1 MGKVRAPSM
10 RKTLSG
16 PMRTSAARS
25 DDGNIRRRTASQK
38 FIIVNHIAE
47 RQQHKRNRLAH
58 VNGYGRRLCNT
69 SVEAETGGV
78 KILWLLVHAC
88 SYQHNR
94 AQELLVSGNT
104 RQTARGDGKP
114 SAGGHLRR

>member
-1 MGKVRAPSM
+1 MAISGGERPAGSSSLGESYRREAAPQA
-10 RKTLSG
+10 K
-16 PMRTSAARS
+16 SACAC
-25 DDGNIRRRTASQK
+25 Q
-38 FIIVNHIAE
+38 
-47 RQQHKRNRLAH
+47 RLREE
-58 VNGYGRRLCNT
+58 VMST

-94 AQELLVSGNT
+94 AHQLLVSGNT

-114 SAGGHLRR
+114 SAILRVAAICGDREGGKLHRRDRA

>member
-1 MGKVRAPSM
+1 MS
-10 RKTLSG
+10 
-16 PMRTSAARS
+16 
-25 DDGNIRRRTASQK
+25 
-38 FIIVNHIAE
+38 
-47 RQQHKRNRLAH
+47 
-58 VNGYGRRLCNT
+58 T

-94 AQELLVSGNT
+94 AHQLLVSGNT

-114 SAGGHLRR
+114 TAILRVGPFAEIEKAANCTAGTWRENDRSGPRVILSMTTIEQPVGV

>member
-25 DDGNIRRRTASQK
+25 DDGNTRRRTASQK

-47 RQQHKRNRLAH
+47 RQQHKRNRLAQ
-58 VNGYGRRLCNT
+58 VNGYGRRLCPQALRC
-69 SVEAETGGV
+69 VVAVYALLG
-78 KILWLLVHAC
+78 ILPGYL
-88 SYQHNR
+88 
-94 AQELLVSGNT
+94 
-104 RQTARGDGKP
+104 
-114 SAGGHLRR
+114 AGFAAADDHLRAAIRVSETLALSDTTNHVF